1 MFLVKGLAWDRLKKV
16 LGGEFCFWHS
26 FSIWIGCGRCGKEI
40 LFLIVFWKKDKVGK
54 AVGEKDKRQK
64 KKALAALFCF
74 GRIGSGGIGKADEI
88 IDTDLIIDG
97 QFFQDGDGHAEFAGF
112 IIRIGGLRHAAQLGQ
127 LFLF

>member
-64 KKALAALFCF
+64 K
-74 GRIGSGGIGKADEI
+74 SPGGKQAGAD
-88 IDTDLIIDG
+88 LP
-97 QFFQDGDGHAEFAGF
+97 QGDQTAHFPYP
-112 IIRIGGLRHAAQLGQ
+112 RKK
-127 LFLF
+127 

>member
-1 MFLVKGLAWDRLKKV
+1 MDKD
-16 LGGEFCFWHS
+16 EFW
-26 FSIWIGCGRCGKEI
+26 
-40 LFLIVFWKKDKVGK
+40 K
-54 AVGEKDKRQK
+54 AVGGKGIRSQN

-88 IDTDLIIDG
+88 IDTDLIIGG

-112 IIRIGGLRHAAQLGQ
+112 IIRIGGLRHAAQFGQ